1 MSGAAT
7 PGGADAP
14 AGASTPDDDAALTL
28 SRQAYGDAARLR
40 ARIALHELGSA
51 QQREDFHAWLWR
63 LVDAPAATD
72 VLEVGSGS
80 GRMWQALGA
89 AVPPNW
95 RLTLSDVSP
104 GMLAEARR
112 TLAATGRDARF
123 VLADAGNLP
132 FADERFDLVFAN
144 HMLYHVPDLPRT
156 VAELGRVT
164 RPGGRLIAATNGE
177 DHLAEI
183 AALLDELA
191 AAWPGVRVER
201 PHRLSFTLENGA
213 AILAEGFAHVER
225 FDRADKLVVDDTG
238 VLARYLLSMV
248 YAADANEAGALSAW
262 TRDLVAERLRDGPL
276 AVRRASGAFVARAP

>member
-1 MSGAAT
+1 VSGAA
-7 PGGADAP
+7 AR
-14 AGASTPDDDAALTL
+14 DDAALTL

-40 ARIALHELGSA
+40 ARIALHELGA
-51 QQREDFHAWLWR
+51 GQQQEDFHAWLWR
-63 LVDAPAATD
+63 LVAAPGAAD

-112 TLAATGRDARF
+112 ALAATGRDARF

-156 VAELGRVT
+156 VAELARVT
-164 RPGGRLIAATNGE
+164 RPGGRLVAATNGD

-183 AALLDELA
+183 AVLLDELA
-191 AAWPGVRVER
+191 TTWPGVRVER

-213 AILAEGFAHVER
+213 AILAEAFADVAR
-225 FDRADKLVVDDTG
+225 FDRGDTLTVDDAG
-238 VLARYLLSMV
+238 VLARYLLSMA
-248 YAADANEAGALSAW
+248 YATDATEATALAGW
-262 TRDLVAERLRDGPL
+262 TRDLVEERLREGPL
-276 AVRRASGAFVARAP
+276 AVRRVSGAFVARAPLG